1 MYVISVRILVLMN
14 YVVIILDLVCCLCF
28 LFDCCQSY
36 GMRDALSNRAGL
48 SNIIMFKK
56 PLLVPLTIIRE
67 NTVPQ
72 IGKLKIKVCFQS

>member
-1 MYVISVRILVLMN
+1 MSVRIFVLMN
-14 YVVIILDLVCCLCF
+14 YYVIILDLVCCLCF
-28 LFDCCQSY
+28 LFVRCQSY
-36 GMRDALSNRAGL
+36 GMRDALSNRAGVCY
-48 SNIIMFKK
+48 IIMFKT